1 MKSEEFFSNNNLKN
15 EKMDIKLSKKQIAY
29 LQHIC
34 KKGFGAYSQ
43 EVPELDEM
51 VASGLLEKNPIG
63 PFGEIGYR
71 PTEKGRDFV
80 SSIKSLFNY

>member
-1 MKSEEFFSNNNLKN
+1 ME
-15 EKMDIKLSKKQIAY
+15 IKLSEIQIAY

-43 EVPELDEM
+43 EVLELDEM
-51 VASGLLEKNPIG
+51 VASGLLDKSPIG

-71 PTEKGRDFV
+71 PTEKGRQYV
-80 SSIKSLFNY
+80 GSMKSLFSY